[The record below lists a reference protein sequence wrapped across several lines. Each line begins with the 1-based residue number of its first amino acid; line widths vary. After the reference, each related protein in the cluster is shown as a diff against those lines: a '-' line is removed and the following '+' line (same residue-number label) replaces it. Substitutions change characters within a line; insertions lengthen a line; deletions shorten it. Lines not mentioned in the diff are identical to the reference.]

1 MTENLKRKLN
11 IANRVLEKYNIE
23 PITEEDII
31 QTAIEIQRT
40 DSEEQWKLFE
50 KLCKHIREHEKNTLY
65 V

>member
-11 IANRVLEKYNIE
+11 LANRVLEKYNIE

-31 QTAIEIQRT
+31 RASIELQRV
-40 DSEEQWKLFE
+40 DNEEQLRLFE
-50 KLCKHIREHEKNTLY
+50 KLRKRIREHDKNTLP